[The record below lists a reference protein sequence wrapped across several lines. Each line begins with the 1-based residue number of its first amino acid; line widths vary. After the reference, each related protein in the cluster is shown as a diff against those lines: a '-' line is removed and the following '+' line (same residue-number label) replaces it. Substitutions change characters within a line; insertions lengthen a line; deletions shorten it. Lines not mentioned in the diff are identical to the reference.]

1 MNMRLVIVVKSWF
14 RVLEKNSCVQSPAQ
28 EEMGEQDHGYVCNIF
43 LSFLM
48 IDGWIGGGWCR
59 GGLYFMH
66 TTNLDNFLNCFL
78 GFVFPRFN
86 ATDMLE
92 RIRNQRMVFV
102 GDSLGRNHWESTMCM
117 LAEAVTNKSR
127 IYEINGEPI
136 SKHTGFLSFRF
147 EDYNCTVEYY
157 RSPFL
162 VPQTRPPPRSPSTVA
177 CALRVD
183 TIWSSSTTNWR
194 DADILVFNAGHWW
207 TKHKIFDQ

>member
-1 MNMRLVIVVKSWF
+1 MRLVIVVKSWF

-66 TTNLDNFLNCFL
+66 TTNLDNLNFIFL

-183 TIWSSSTTNWR
+183 TIWSSSTTNWT

>member
-1 MNMRLVIVVKSWF
+1 M
-14 RVLEKNSCVQSPAQ
+14 P
-28 EEMGEQDHGYVCNIF
+28 
-43 LSFLM
+43 
-48 IDGWIGGGWCR
+48 GWIILHAYYKFGQ
-59 GGLYFMH
+59 L
-66 TTNLDNFLNCFL
+66 NFFFW

-127 IYEINGEPI
+127 IYEMNGETI

-147 EDYNCTVEYY
+147 QDYNCTVEYY

-162 VPQTRPPPRSPSTVA
+162 VPQTRPPPGSPSNVA

-183 TIWSSSTTNWR
+183 TIWTSSNTDWR